1 MALSK
6 STRISILL
14 AMNAVFFFIELIIG
28 KLKSSQQQS
37 PAGSDDSFKGTG
49 SIPLHWLQMPFIW
62 YVSLV

>member
-28 KLKSSQQQS
+28 KLKSNN
-37 PAGSDDSFKGTG
+37 DS
-49 SIPLHWLQMPFIW
+49 L
-62 YVSLV
+62 